1 MTDHEN
7 ELVIGVN
14 QDGQPVKVAIVAEE
28 NIFNSLLRRYWDN
41 LAKRFAGL
49 QVEVLDPMA
58 PQICP
63 CRHCGGKPGGCPPE
77 N

>member
-1 MTDHEN
+1 MADHEN
-7 ELVIGVN
+7 ELVIGI
-14 QDGQPVKVAIVAEE
+14 DRDSI
-28 NIFNSLLRRYWDN
+28 